1 MPADPA
7 PIAEMTGSH
16 VTWYRAGMKSFAVL
30 TASGADRVGIVNE
43 ISTSLLEAGCNI
55 EESRM
60 SVLGGEFALIV
71 LVSAESDVIRQLL
84 NRLEPLGKQIGLDL
98 TGRPTGPYAVDPTAR
113 PYSIECV
120 SLDTPGIVH
129 SVTEL
134 LHRRGVNIDELET
147 NTTGAP
153 FTGAPMFH
161 MRIVAIIPEGLQ
173 LRQLREELAKI
184 AAEADLDITVKP
196 ILSGP
201 EE

>member
-1 MPADPA
+1 
-7 PIAEMTGSH
+7 
-16 VTWYRAGMKSFAVL
+16 MKSFAVL

-43 ISTSLLEAGCNI
+43 VSTALLEAGCNI

-71 LVSAESDVIRQLL
+71 LISGEQDVIRQLL
-84 NRLEPLGKQIGLDL
+84 SRLEPLGRQIGLDL
-98 TGRPTGPYAVDPTAR
+98 TGRPTGPHAVDPTAR

-129 SVTEL
+129 SVTSL
-134 LHRRGVNIDELET
+134 LHRRGVNVDELHT

-161 MRIVAIIPEGLQ
+161 MRIVAIIPEGVPLQ
-173 LRQLREELAKI
+173 RMREELAEV
-184 AAEADLDITVKP
+184 AAANDLDITVKP
-196 ILSGP
+196 ILPGSD
-201 EE
+201 E